1 MAESMKITN
10 FTFSPLKLLL
20 LFVVLVGG
28 IYFAQRSGTNPA
40 EYKNDFNVY
49 YFAAQET
56 LAGRTPY
63 EKSLGE
69 WTPYLYTPL
78 LAELLVPL
86 VLLPLPVAAYLWFLI
101 NALALVAALR
111 MSLRLAHLDEPV
123 AVEREADRNLISGKF
138 ILKARPK
145 TVVTVVTLL
154 ILLRFVLDNFDFG
167 QVNLI
172 VTALA
177 VAHIYF
183 WIEGKKFLSALVL
196 ALAVAIKITPIVIV
210 IFHIAKLRLKY
221 ALACLALSAAV
232 ITASFLP
239 FGAQAGKAFDEF
251 FFRTVANGQGFNLAY
266 HGNQS
271 MQGAVHRI
279 MGYSEVSNPSLPH
292 IKAIA
297 IGFLLLAFI
306 AAIVRQNELVASLPF
321 YCLSVL
327 LSPLSWKQH
336 FVILL
341 LPITFLAAR
350 ALSQSTVNKVLI
362 VILLIGFALF
372 NLTSP
377 KIVGSMAAE
386 WCDRHSLIFAGA
398 LMLYLFTLSYHG
410 LPVIAEKIEAHEQ
423 P

>member
-1 MAESMKITN
+1 MAESMKIAN

-20 LFVVLVGG
+20 LLSVLVGG

-49 YFAAQET
+49 YFAAQEVV
-56 LAGRTPY
+56 AGRTPY
-63 EKSLGE
+63 EKSLGD

-86 VLLPLPVAAYLWFLI
+86 VLLPMPVAAYLWFLI
-101 NALALVAALR
+101 NALALVVALR
-111 MSLRLAHLDEPV
+111 MSLRLLFLDE
-123 AVEREADRNLISGKF
+123 VEAGDRDAERYLIGGKF

-145 TVVTVVTLL
+145 TVVAVITLL
-154 ILLRFVLDNFDFG
+154 VLLRFVLDNFDYG

-177 VAHIYF
+177 LAHIYF
-183 WIEGKKFLSALVL
+183 WFEGKKFLSALVL
-196 ALAVAIKITPIVIV
+196 ALAVAIKITPLVIL
-210 IFHIAKLRLKY
+210 IFHVAKLRLKY
-221 ALACLALSAAV
+221 AIACLALSAAV

-239 FGAQAGKAFDEF
+239 FGAQSGKAFDEF

-279 MGYSEVSNPSLPH
+279 TGYSEVRNPSLLH
-292 IKAIA
+292 IKVIAIA
-297 IGFLLLAFI
+297 FLLLAFI
-306 AAIVRQNELVASLPF
+306 AAVVRQNELVASLPF
-321 YCLSVL
+321 YCLCVL

-341 LPITFLAAR
+341 LPITFLAGR
-350 ALSQSTVNKVLI
+350 ALSQPRVNKVLF
-362 VILLIGFALF
+362 VILLTVFVLF

-377 KIVGSMAAE
+377 KIIGGAAAE
-386 WCDRHSLIFAGA
+386 WCDQHSLIFVGA
-398 LMLYLFTLSYHG
+398 LILYLFTLRYKG
-410 LPVIAEKIEAHEQ
+410 LPAIKDGVGLELF
-423 P
+423 